1 VTDETYNLDEVLVVL
16 DVLVLDVVL
25 DVLESVAALA
35 NGITETISNTRIMLM
50 RAVFFFMISPIFPGK
65 EPEHDALF
73 YPCNL
78 RFPAGFS
85 TRYNLHHDASR
96 ATYIRIMGVGVLL
109 TENGINITGKFTI
122 CRNFIRRA
130 GDPLIIY
137 KTGQIPHIFLIPYHP
152 PLP

>member
-73 YPCNL
+73 IHATFGSLPV
-78 RFPAGFS
+78 FP
-85 TRYNLHHDASR
+85 L
-96 ATYIRIMGVGVLL
+96 
-109 TENGINITGKFTI
+109 GIIFITMLPG
-122 CRNFIRRA
+122 
-130 GDPLIIY
+130 PLIFASWEWGY
-137 KTGQIPHIFLIPYHP
+137 Y
-152 PLP
+152 